1 MNEKDQKPDRHER
14 EQQRESDREERH
26 EARAIVFRAATDRP
40 QHDKAVG
47 ENCHEHAEHELIGP
61 IAHEIAQDARGVLRR
76 GERERDDG
84 DRESDPSHGNHRT
97 SDGSE
102 HAARAFRT
110 GIEQGLPA
118 FCGERFGENDIELD
132 EPEREHDSGEDEQRR
147 HEPERG
153 ADFDPKFAE
162 HGRKGAPTRDASHV
176 LAAERIVCSRGC

>member
-1 MNEKDQKPDRHER
+1 LAAFPGVRQLGGWRVLQRLAEFLGKERLDRALSLIGDRPQDRGCLDGRGDVMNEKDQKPDRHER
-14 EQQRESDREERH
+14 QQQRESDREERH

-47 ENCHEHAEHELIGP
+47 ENCHEHAEHKLIGP

-102 HAARAFRT
+102 HATRAFRT

-118 FCGERFGENDIELD
+118 FCGERFG
-132 EPEREHDSGEDEQRR
+132 
-147 HEPERG
+147 
-153 ADFDPKFAE
+153 A
-162 HGRKGAPTRDASHV
+162 
-176 LAAERIVCSRGC
+176 CSS